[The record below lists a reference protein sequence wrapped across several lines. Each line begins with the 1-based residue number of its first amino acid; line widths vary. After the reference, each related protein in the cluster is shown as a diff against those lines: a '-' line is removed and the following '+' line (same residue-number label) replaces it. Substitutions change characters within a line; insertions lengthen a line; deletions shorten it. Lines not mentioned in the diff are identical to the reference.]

1 MGLRFL
7 TLGDSIDV
15 VRFPGCP
22 TPSDWCV
29 VRSKDGDVQCF
40 CERMSWL
47 VERRFWSEEKG
58 LSPGPEAWLSRA
70 RSQCQRHWERWLGP
84 ARHRVAAHVRSI
96 QHAHVDHELSG
107 SLKSQGF
114 RRQYK
119 GFCQARA
126 PFAASHPVNHG
137 ALKVV
142 LYSQVGGRGSARYQA
157 LHLESRDF
165 MIFLCCLF
173 FSFFFLV
180 LNQHFL
186 IFRLVYCQI
195 PQYRVNKTK

>member
-1 MGLRFL
+1 MGSGFL

-22 TPSDWCV
+22 TLSDWCV
-29 VRSKDGDVQCF
+29 MRSKDEDVQCF
-40 CERMSWL
+40 SERMSWL

-70 RSQCQRHWERWLGP
+70 GSQCQRHWERWLRP
-84 ARHRVAAHVRSI
+84 ARRRVAAHVQSVR
-96 QHAHVDHELSG
+96 HARVNPELSG

-114 RRQYK
+114 RRQYE

-126 PFAASHPVNHG
+126 PFAASHPVNRG

-142 LYSQVGGRGSARYQA
+142 LYSQLGGRGSARYQA

-165 MIFLCCLF
+165 MILVFRVLF
-173 FSFFFLV
+173 F
-180 LNQHFL
+180 L
-186 IFRLVYCQI
+186 I
-195 PQYRVNKTK
+195 